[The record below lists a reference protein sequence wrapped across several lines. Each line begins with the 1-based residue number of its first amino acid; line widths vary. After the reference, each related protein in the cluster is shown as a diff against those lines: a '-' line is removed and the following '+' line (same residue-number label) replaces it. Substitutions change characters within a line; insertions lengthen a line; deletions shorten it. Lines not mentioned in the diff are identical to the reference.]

1 MSREL
6 VRLMTMLSPA
16 FPVGAF
22 SFSSGLEQAA
32 TEGLV
37 SDEAR
42 LGRWLGDLL
51 RFGTLW
57 NDAVLLAQSWRL
69 AAGGRALAEVN
80 VLGHLDELTHL
91 NELALALA
99 GSAGRHTETT
109 AQGAAFVQAA
119 AQAWPTEGTPAEPAY
134 PVAVGAISAHIGV
147 ALDDILPAFLNAAV
161 TNQLQA
167 AIRLSLTGQNGGVR
181 LLAELEP
188 VIVETASRAS
198 TSTLDDLGSATL
210 IAEIAAMNHE
220 TLESRIFRT

>member
-32 TEGLV
+32 AEGLV
-37 SDEAR
+37 SDEAT
-42 LGRWLGDLL
+42 LGKWLGDLL
-51 RFGTLW
+51 RVGTLW
-57 NDAVLLAQSWRL
+57 NDAVLVAQGWRL
-69 AAGGRALAEVN
+69 AQVGEALAEVN
-80 VLGHLDELTHL
+80 ELADL

-119 AQAWPTEGTPAEPAY
+119 TQAWPADGLPAEPAY
-134 PVAVGAISAHIGV
+134 PVAVGAISARIGV

-161 TNQLQA
+161 TNQIQA

-188 VIVETASRAS
+188 VILETARRAS